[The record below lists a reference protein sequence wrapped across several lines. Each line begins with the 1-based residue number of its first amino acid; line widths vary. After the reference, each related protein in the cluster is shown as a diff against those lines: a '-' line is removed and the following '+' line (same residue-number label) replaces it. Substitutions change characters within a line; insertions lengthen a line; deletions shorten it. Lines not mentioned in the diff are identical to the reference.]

1 MENNS
6 REYLEPTAGFALGFG
21 WNKMKE
27 HFTNLLVVAIIIM
40 VAQSL
45 GSIAGRDNNV
55 SFSQGS
61 LSFLIWLLIGGP
73 VAFSSMWV
81 FLKAVRGDSYEIKD
95 AFSCFNKDYFEIM
108 LANLLTTLIV
118 IIGFV
123 FLIIPGIIFA
133 IKLSFVPYL
142 VMDKQMK
149 AMDAI
154 KASWDMTTGYGWQIF
169 FMGLLSFFIIIG
181 GLLLLV
187 VGIFPALM
195 WIHAALA
202 SLYMAVEKKAP
213 KVEQV

>member
-6 REYLEPTAGFALGFG
+6 PQPLETTAGSAFGFG

-27 HFTNLLVVAIIIM
+27 HFTNLLVVVIILMI
-40 VAQSL
+40 AQSL
-45 GSIAGRDNNV
+45 GRMAGRDNNM
-55 SFSQGS
+55 SFSEGS

-81 FLKAVRGDSYEIKD
+81 FLKAVRGDNYEIKD

-108 LANLLTTLIV
+108 LANLLSTFIIL
-118 IIGFV
+118 IGFI

-133 IKLSFVPYL
+133 IKLAFVPYL

-154 KASWDMTTGYGWQIF
+154 KASWNMTTGYGWQIF
-169 FMGLLSFFIIIG
+169 FMGLLSFFIVIG
-181 GLLLLV
+181 GLILLV
-187 VGIFPALM
+187 VGIFPAVM
-195 WIHAALA
+195 WIHASLA
-202 SLYMAVEKKAP
+202 SLYMAVENRAP